1 MNPRVHEPERPSAR
15 EPISPRAYEPI
26 SPGPNWARD
35 AIEAECPRAQEQETS
50 AQIQM

>member
-15 EPISPRAYEPI
+15 EPI